1 MFHRSRQSSREAMFY
16 DTFLEPMPHQ
26 SGASCL
32 SVPYVISGLG
42 RFPHGISFL
51 RPRLVSVVLLGAPSG
66 PASQSSRL
74 ENRVPHVAV
83 EHVFSARY
91 HRLALVSGR
100 GIASPTSLPLTAAR
114 TGSWISAVS
123 LPLVWT
129 PLRLSVDRDARELLA
144 LAPFDKI
151 GVRIGPVLRVTP
163 GKPGLPLFFW
173 IPRPHVALGMV
184 TILLLI
190 KIMPLWSPGVATPA

>member
-66 PASQSSRL
+66 PASQSFWL

-83 EHVFSARY
+83 EHVFFGSIPSPRVGFRKRYSLSYLSALDGCTY
-91 HRLALVSGR
+91 RLMDLGR
-100 GIASPTSLPLTAAR
+100 VAAAGVDAFEAVCRQGRSRTAC
-114 TGSWISAVS
+114 
-123 LPLVWT
+123 
-129 PLRLSVDRDARELLA
+129 LSS
-144 LAPFDKI
+144 F
-151 GVRIGPVLRVTP
+151 
-163 GKPGLPLFFW
+163 
-173 IPRPHVALGMV
+173 
-184 TILLLI
+184 
-190 KIMPLWSPGVATPA
+190 